1 MAFKRVQLEKG
12 IRQVGPDR
20 WEVQVHVGRD
30 PSSGK
35 LRQVSRTTR
44 KGIADARRL
53 RARLITEISK
63 GEHGGT
69 TGTLGSLLDAWLAH
83 AEDLGR
89 SPTTIAG
96 YRKKIEA
103 TIRPELGDR
112 VLDKLTAHDLDSF
125 YGALLGRGASA
136 ATVMHYHRII
146 SAALATA
153 ERWGW
158 VQRNVAKLA
167 RPPAVLQKE
176 LTIPPPE
183 RVQALIQAAAESKS
197 PEWATV
203 ITMAALTGLRRGEL
217 CGLKWFDIDWKG
229 SAITVRRSI
238 WQTSDGWGEKDPKS
252 HQIRRLLLGEHAMA
266 VLAGR
271 WKRVSEAA
279 ELSDVPLP
287 ESGFIFAT
295 DIAGTTPMLPGA
307 VTLAFTRLCR
317 RMEAPALK
325 AAKLEKRDLRT
336 DERWPYRFHD
346 LRHYSASE
354 LFRAGHNPRTV
365 ADRLGHADPA
375 VTLKIYTHDTED
387 QARAA
392 ADSLE
397 SGLMTLPAS

>member
-1 MAFKRVQLEKG
+1 VAFEKVQLEKG
-12 IRQVGPDR
+12 IRLTGPDR

-30 PSSGK
+30 PSTGK

-44 KGIADARRL
+44 KGIADARRI
-53 RARLITEISK
+53 RSRLVTEVAEGK
-63 GEHGGT
+63 HGGT
-69 TGTLGSLLDAWLAH
+69 SGTLGSLLNDWLAYI
-83 AEDLGR
+83 ESDGR
-89 SPTTIAG
+89 SPTTMAG
-96 YRKKIEA
+96 YRIKVNK
-103 TIRPELGDR
+103 TIMPALGDR
-112 VLDKLTAHDLDSF
+112 PLDKLNAHDLDDF
-125 YGALLGRGASA
+125 YGKQRKAGLSHQTIL
-136 ATVMHYHRII
+136 HLHRII

-167 RPPAVLQKE
+167 RPPAVLPKE

-183 RVQALIQAAAESKS
+183 RVQALIQAAAASKS

-217 CGLKWFDIDWKG
+217 CGLKWSDVDWEG

-271 WKRVSEAA
+271 RKRVSEAA
-279 ELSDVPLP
+279 RLSDVDLP
-287 ESGFIFAT
+287 EGGFIFAT

-325 AAKLEKRDLRT
+325 AAKSEKRELRI

-346 LRHYSASE
+346 LRHYTASE

-375 VTLKIYTHDTED
+375 ITLKIYTHDTED

>member
-1 MAFKRVQLEKG
+1 MAFEKVQLEKG
-12 IRQVGPDR
+12 IRLVGPDR

-30 PSSGK
+30 PSTGK

-53 RARLITEISK
+53 RARLVTEVAN
-63 GEHGGT
+63 GDHGGT

-83 AEDLGR
+83 AVDLGR

-103 TIRPELGDR
+103 TIRPALGDL
-112 VLDKLTAHDLDSF
+112 VLDRITAHDLDSF
-125 YGALLGRGASA
+125 YGTLLARGTSS

-167 RPPAVLQKE
+167 RPPAVLQKK
-176 LTIPPPE
+176 LNIPPPE
-183 RVQALIQAAAESKS
+183 RVQALIQAAAASKS

-217 CGLKWFDIDWKG
+217 SGLKWSDVDWNG
-229 SAITVRRSI
+229 SAITVHRSI

-252 HQIRRLLLGEHAMA
+252 HQVRRLLLGEHAMA
-266 VLAGR
+266 VLGGR
-271 WKRVSEAA
+271 HQRITDAA
-279 ELSDVPLP
+279 ALAAVALTEDAFVFASDIR
-287 ESGFIFAT
+287 GA
-295 DIAGTTPMLPGA
+295 TPMLPGA
-307 VTLAFTRLCR
+307 VTLAFNRLCR
-317 RMEAPALK
+317 KMEAPALK
-325 AAKLEKRDLRT
+325 VAKSENRELRN

-346 LRHYSASE
+346 LRHYTASE

-365 ADRLGHADPA
+365 ADRLGHADPSI
-375 VTLKIYTHDTED
+375 TLRVYTHDTED

-397 SGLMTLPAS
+397 SGLLALLS

>member
-1 MAFKRVQLEKG
+1 M
-12 IRQVGPDR
+12 
-20 WEVQVHVGRD
+20 
-30 PSSGK
+30 
-35 LRQVSRTTR
+35 
-44 KGIADARRL
+44 
-53 RARLITEISK
+53 
-63 GEHGGT
+63 
-69 TGTLGSLLDAWLAH
+69 
-83 AEDLGR
+83 
-89 SPTTIAG
+89 AG
-96 YRKKIEA
+96 YRIKVNK
-103 TIRPELGDR
+103 TIIPALGDR
-112 VLDKLTAHDLDSF
+112 PLDKLNAHDLDEF
-125 YGALLGRGASA
+125 YGKQRKAGQSHQTILHL
-136 ATVMHYHRII
+136 HRII

-183 RVQALIQAAAESKS
+183 RVQALIQAAAASKS

-217 CGLKWFDIDWKG
+217 CGLEWSDVDWEG

-238 WQTSDGWGEKDPKS
+238 WQTSAGWGEKDPKS
-252 HQIRRLLLGEHAMA
+252 HQVRRLLLGEHAMG

-271 WKRVSEAA
+271 RQRVRDAA
-279 ELSDVPLP
+279 ALAEVVLSHDA
-287 ESGFIFAT
+287 FIFGA
-295 DIAGTTPMLPGA
+295 DIGGLTPTLPSA

-317 RMEAPALK
+317 KMEAPALK
-325 AAKLEKRDLRT
+325 EAKKAGRELKP

-346 LRHYSASE
+346 LRHYTASE

-375 VTLKIYTHDTED
+375 VTLKIYTHDTQD

-392 ADSLE
+392 AESLE
-397 SGLMTLPAS
+397 SGLLALPVAAQ

>member
-1 MAFKRVQLEKG
+1 VAFTKVQLEKG
-12 IRQVGPDR
+12 IRLVGPDR
-20 WEVQVHVGRD
+20 WEVQVHIGRD
-30 PSSGK
+30 PATGR

-44 KGIADARRL
+44 KGIADAHRL
-53 RARLITEISK
+53 RARLMTEVAEGK
-63 GEHGGT
+63 HGGT
-69 TGTLGSLLDAWLAH
+69 SGTLGSLLDDWLAYI
-83 AEDLGR
+83 ESDGR
-89 SPTTIAG
+89 SPTTLAG
-96 YRKKIEA
+96 YRIKIEK
-103 TIRPELGDR
+103 TIRPALGDR
-112 VLDKLTAHDLDSF
+112 PLDKLNAHDLDAF
-125 YGALLGRGASA
+125 YGKQREAGLSHQTIL
-136 ATVMHYHRII
+136 HLHRII

-167 RPPAVLQKE
+167 RPPAVQQKE

-183 RVQALIQAAAESKS
+183 RVQALIQAAAASKS

-217 CGLKWFDIDWKG
+217 CGLKWSDVDWRG
-229 SAITVRRSI
+229 SAIMVRRSI
-238 WQTSDGWGEKDPKS
+238 WHTNDGWGEKDPKS

-266 VLAGR
+266 VLGGR
-271 WKRVSEAA
+271 WERMSEAA
-279 ELSDVPLP
+279 KVCDEEVTEDA
-287 ESGFIFAT
+287 FIFGT
-295 DIAGTTPMLPGA
+295 DIAGTTPMLPGG

-317 RMEAPALK
+317 RMEAPARKSAK
-325 AAKLEKRDLRT
+325 AEGRELRA

-346 LRHYSASE
+346 LRHYTASE

-392 ADSLE
+392 AESLE
-397 SGLMTLPAS
+397 SGLMALPS